1 MTNDALLNALSQLVS
16 EGRNPETMDIDL
28 LVIATDSSAH
38 ESTRCPSA
46 SCGRKGHSRHC
57 AGGRRHQLRPLNK
70 VVDYCIWVLAPAA
83 D

>member
-28 LVIATDSSAH
+28 LSSQQILARMNQQDALVPLAVEKVIPDIALAVA
-38 ESTRCPSA
+38 PS
-46 SCGRKGHSRHC
+46 
-57 AGGRRHQLRPLNK
+57 LRPLNK